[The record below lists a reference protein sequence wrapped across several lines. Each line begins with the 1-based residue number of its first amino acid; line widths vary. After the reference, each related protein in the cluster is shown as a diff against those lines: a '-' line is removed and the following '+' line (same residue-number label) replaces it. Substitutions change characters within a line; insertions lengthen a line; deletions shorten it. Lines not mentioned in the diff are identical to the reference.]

1 MKNGFVLSLVFL
13 VLLSCSSK
21 RKIKEIGKVHVIK
34 KIKFNKQYNFEILEN
49 YSNNI
54 IGYSKKEDAL
64 IVLDENGNN
73 LSYYQRIGKGPGE
86 FMTNSPLRVFG
97 KNKNKLYTYCKQLHK
112 IIIFQIKKNKSI
124 NFFEEYNLKRA
135 KLLYGTIQNDK
146 LYTTAIFS
154 EKILYEY
161 DLNLNFIDS
170 FIKRD
175 NKLAKNMSAEQIRK
189 YLIQSTWVVHVKN
202 DKVVLINKMNN
213 EFRIY
218 EEKKH
223 KFLLKVSKNL
233 CSDKPKS
240 YKSKSFQNREKKKV
254 IVQSSGYL
262 NSKISG
268 DKVFIAYSPEDLFIS
283 YIDVYNLS
291 GDYLGRYIIEN
302 SKRFSIKSC
311 YFTSNQKMYFVRKY
325 ENNKK
330 HSNILFEFKLL
341 KN

>member
-1 MKNGFVLSLVFL
+1 M
-13 VLLSCSSK
+13 
-21 RKIKEIGKVHVIK
+21 
-34 KIKFNKQYNFEILEN
+34 
-49 YSNNI
+49 
-54 IGYSKKEDAL
+54 
-64 IVLDENGNN
+64 
-73 LSYYQRIGKGPGE
+73 
-86 FMTNSPLRVFG
+86 
-97 KNKNKLYTYCKQLHK
+97 
-112 IIIFQIKKNKSI
+112 
-124 NFFEEYNLKRA
+124 
-135 KLLYGTIQNDK
+135 
-146 LYTTAIFS
+146 
-154 EKILYEY
+154 
-161 DLNLNFIDS
+161 NFIDS

-175 NKLAKNMSAEQIRK
+175 NKFAKNMSAEQIRK

-233 CSDKPKS
+233 SSDKPEF